1 MFQVGKGLRD
11 LEVKAA
17 GLEISGETE
26 VMEVTKATGDA
37 LSHLEQAVNGFDGGI
52 SQAGEFAEGFEP
64 ATVGPAQPPA
74 QGRQVAIGQHPLEGL
89 AQSDSAAQDRVG
101 ASQLAAQLELLF
113 GAVSAVELKCTT

>member
-1 MFQVGKGLRD
+1 MRD

-52 SQAGEFAEGFEP
+52 SQAGVQIGQDAVEVFFERSREFAEGFEP
-64 ATVGPAQPPA
+64 GTVGPAQPPA
-74 QGRQVAIGQHPLEGL
+74 DGRQSP
-89 AQSDSAAQDRVG
+89 SANTPWR
-101 ASQLAAQLELLF
+101 ASRKAMARPRT
-113 GAVSAVELKCTT
+113 G

>member
-1 MFQVGKGLRD
+1 MAALVRRVSRIGQDAV
-11 LEVKAA
+11 EVFF
-17 GLEISGETE
+17 ES
-26 VMEVTKATGDA
+26 
-37 LSHLEQAVNGFDGGI
+37 SR
-52 SQAGEFAEGFEP
+52 EFAEGFEP